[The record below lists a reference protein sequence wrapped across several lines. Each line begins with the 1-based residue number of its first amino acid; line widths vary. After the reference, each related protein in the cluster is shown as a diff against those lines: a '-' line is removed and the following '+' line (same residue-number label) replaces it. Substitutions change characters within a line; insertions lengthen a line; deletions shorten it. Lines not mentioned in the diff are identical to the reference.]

1 MKNSSTF
8 TISWLHS
15 WSGLL
20 FGWLLFT
27 VFLTG
32 TLTVF
37 DNEITA
43 WMQPELQEVTWDT
56 DHSNGAAPRL
66 MEVGWQVEPEDRGL
80 TSDGPMILQVKLQDR
95 RTFSGQ
101 TIHPVT
107 GELVTFRDTQGGDFF
122 YHFHYGLL
130 AGWPGAWT
138 VGAAAIAMVLT
149 LVTGLGVQR
158 RISNDVLAFRAW
170 SLSHRAW
177 VDIHN
182 LTGML
187 VLPFHLMMTVTGLV
201 IFWAIYMPV
210 EAPFLFVN
218 EQILSLVSLLHFVR
232 FGGSTMRWLYFVM
245 GLLASGVIATG
256 LVLWTGKR
264 RKYYAGSALGIGVV
278 EVLNVSAMGGLL
290 VAIAVF
296 FWANRLLPASLID
309 RSLWEIRCFFL
320 AWCLCL
326 VHSLF
331 RTGSLLAWRDQLYGA
346 AVLLGCLPLLNGLT
360 TKSHL
365 LMTVPRGQ
373 WALVGVDVTALL
385 AGTLLAATARR
396 IGQAARTK

>member
-20 FGWLLFT
+20 FGWLLFA

-37 DNEITA
+37 NNEITA
-43 WMQPELQEVTWDT
+43 WMQPELQEVTWDAGDSHEAAFHLT
-56 DHSNGAAPRL
+56 EVAWRGDPEERVLPAGGA
-66 MEVGWQVEPEDRGL
+66 
-80 TSDGPMILQVKLQDR
+80 TILQVKLQDR

-101 TIHPVT
+101 TIDPVT

-130 AGWPGAWT
+130 AGWPGAWM
-138 VGAAAIAMVLT
+138 VGAAAIAMILT
-149 LVTGLGVQR
+149 LVTGLGIHR
-158 RISNDVLAFRAW
+158 RISTDVLAFRSW

-187 VLPFHLMMTVTGLV
+187 VLPFHLMMTVTGLI
-201 IFWAIYMPV
+201 IFWTIYMPV
-210 EAPFLFVN
+210 EAPFSAS
-218 EQILSLVSLLHFVR
+218 EQIISLVSLLHFVR

-264 RKYYAGSALGIGVV
+264 RKYYAGRTLGIGVV
-278 EVLNVSAMGGLL
+278 EILNVAAMGGLL

-296 FWANRLLPASLID
+296 FWANRLLPTSLID

-326 VHSLF
+326 VHSCF
-331 RTGSLLAWRDQLYGA
+331 RTGSLFAWKDQLYGA
-346 AVLLGCLPLLNGLT
+346 AILLGCLPLLNGLT

-373 WALVGVDVTALL
+373 WALAAVDLTALV